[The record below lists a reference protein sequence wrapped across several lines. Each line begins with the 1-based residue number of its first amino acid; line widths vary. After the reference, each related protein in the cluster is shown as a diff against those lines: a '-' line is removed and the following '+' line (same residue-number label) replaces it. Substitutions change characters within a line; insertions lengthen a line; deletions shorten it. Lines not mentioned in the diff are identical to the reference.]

1 MLRLQLAMTR
11 QRVIFRIEAGE
22 ENLAGKMFRGGLA
35 RIFIF
40 FSFFIILIYLVYYH
54 ETRMVVLTEVDV
66 FIEDLPAGL
75 DGFTILHLS
84 DLHGA
89 SFGKNQ
95 DRLIKMVK
103 NRRFDLVAVTGDMVD
118 ARNPDVQPGIT
129 LAAKMKALAPVYFV
143 NGNHEVASRRWPE
156 LRAGLQEHGAEVL
169 ENRTVAISR
178 GGATLLL
185 SGLNY
190 PWRRAGLSNLP
201 AHALER
207 RPDTVHVLLAHDPAI
222 FREATQ
228 KEVDLVLSGH
238 THGGQVCLPFVGALF
253 NPDGK
258 LFPKHAAG
266 LFRQGKTNLYV
277 NRGLGTSVLPFRF
290 LARPEMALI
299 RLKRS

>member
-1 MLRLQLAMTR
+1 
-11 QRVIFRIEAGE
+11 
-22 ENLAGKMFRGGLA
+22 
-35 RIFIF
+35 
-40 FSFFIILIYLVYYH
+40 
-54 ETRMVVLTEVDV
+54 MVVLTEVDV
-66 FIEDLPAGL
+66 AIKDLPDGL

-89 SFGKNQ
+89 NFGKNQ
-95 DRLIKMVK
+95 SRLIKMVK
-103 NRRFDLVAVTGDMVD
+103 NRHFDLVAVTGDMVD
-118 ARNPDVQPGIT
+118 ARNPDIRPGIT
-129 LAAKMKALAPVYFV
+129 LAARMRTLAPVFFV

-156 LRAGLQEHGAEVL
+156 LRAGLQEHNVEIL

-185 SGLNY
+185 SGLKY

-201 AHALER
+201 AYALEQ
-207 RPDTVHVLLAHDPAI
+207 RPDTVRVLLAHDPAI

-258 LFPKHAAG
+258 LFPKNAAG
-266 LFRQGKTNLYV
+266 FFRQGKTNLYI

-299 RLKRS
+299 RLKRTSKS